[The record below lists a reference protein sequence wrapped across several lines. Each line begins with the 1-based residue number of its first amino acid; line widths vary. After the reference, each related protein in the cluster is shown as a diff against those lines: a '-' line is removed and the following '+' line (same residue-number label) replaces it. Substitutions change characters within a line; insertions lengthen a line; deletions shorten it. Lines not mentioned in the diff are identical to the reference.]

1 MRGGAHPAGSE
12 ARRAAEAERQ
22 LQREDKRLRRS
33 REGGWSEKERG
44 TPPKQR
50 LRKYKSG
57 SPGRKLSGPG
67 RRARGEKAQR
77 QVNAAVCAA
86 RVFTG
91 GMRRVSQ
98 AEGATANFGAWGLL
112 CFLPLWGYAQAGPNE
127 RNWCQ
132 ESPPKHGHAGTGQ
145 GMVTEAGECGREQ
158 RASERVLG
166 WPASAKFQGRAWAG
180 VHFIEKRAEKG
191 KRLWRNSRSPF
202 RPPYPIFFPPRGSA
216 SFAFRARISDLITAS
231 ARVAPLGTAR
241 VRRVFYPRLA
251 RRWLQERVDQGLGV
265 HPAETGPRPAQPG
278 RMPRLWGPGTRE
290 PRSVE
295 AERAGLLLVCAYGP

>member
-132 ESPPKHGHAGTGQ
+132 ESPPKAWTRWDRAGHGNRGWGVRARAKSERASFGL
-145 GMVTEAGECGREQ
+145 AGERQISGKGVGRG
-158 RASERVLG
+158 AL
-166 WPASAKFQGRAWAG
+166 
-180 VHFIEKRAEKG
+180 
-191 KRLWRNSRSPF
+191 
-202 RPPYPIFFPPRGSA
+202 Y
-216 SFAFRARISDLITAS
+216 
-231 ARVAPLGTAR
+231 
-241 VRRVFYPRLA
+241 
-251 RRWLQERVDQGLGV
+251 
-265 HPAETGPRPAQPG
+265 
-278 RMPRLWGPGTRE
+278 
-290 PRSVE
+290 
-295 AERAGLLLVCAYGP
+295 